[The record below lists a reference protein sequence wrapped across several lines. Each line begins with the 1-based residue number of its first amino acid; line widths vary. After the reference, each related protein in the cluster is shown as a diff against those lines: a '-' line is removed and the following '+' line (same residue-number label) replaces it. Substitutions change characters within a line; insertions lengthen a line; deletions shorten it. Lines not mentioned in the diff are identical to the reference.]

1 MAQGILTYC
10 QKNGLAGFVPGDIK
24 VSYPNPG
31 SLSYSDQS
39 MLDANA
45 KSHVESGDSG
55 KVVDLESGAFVPLP
69 DVRPKITDPKVAMFK
84 NIAVNAR
91 DRCIYQAVGAVFFG
105 FLSLG
110 AMLYYGSGSGVRWS
124 DLGLSIIYIT
134 LILILPLAAFAKLFN
149 VYGVNQKHP
158 ICSCGKIHKAYESGI
173 KEISGD
179 HSNFKDPFGKVPFLV
194 MNLIFFKQLFFWL
207 CGIMSIASFVCCLKF
222 PAFSEFINLIGFGLP
237 SGILIFFY
245 SLMIVLFD
253 KKVPECAQFLQN
265 YSFIVS
271 FALYFLFFVMDDT
284 DCAEEAEGYEKRKE
298 LEMMAATNE
307 Y

>member
-45 KSHVESGDSG
+45 KSHVESGDSE

-84 NIAVNAR
+84 NIAMNAR

-105 FLSLG
+105 FLSHG

-149 VYGVNQKHP
+149 VYGVNQKH
-158 ICSCGKIHKAYESGI
+158 
-173 KEISGD
+173 
-179 HSNFKDPFGKVPFLV
+179 
-194 MNLIFFKQLFFWL
+194 
-207 CGIMSIASFVCCLKF
+207 
-222 PAFSEFINLIGFGLP
+222 
-237 SGILIFFY
+237 
-245 SLMIVLFD
+245 
-253 KKVPECAQFLQN
+253 
-265 YSFIVS
+265 
-271 FALYFLFFVMDDT
+271 
-284 DCAEEAEGYEKRKE
+284 
-298 LEMMAATNE
+298 
-307 Y
+307 